1 VLPAAVPPGLLITAI
16 MVVNNLRDIET
27 DRKAGKKT
35 LAVILGHGR
44 TVTGYKLLLL
54 FSYLV
59 PPLMLLT
66 DGTGIYILL
75 PLFTLPQ
82 ALALIRRIK
91 SEKGAL
97 LNELLAGTAK
107 LSLFY
112 SLLFSVGLAIG
123 TSL

>member
-1 VLPAAVPPGLLITAI
+1 
-16 MVVNNLRDIET
+16 
-27 DRKAGKKT
+27 
-35 LAVILGHGR
+35 
-44 TVTGYKLLLL
+44 
-54 FSYLV
+54 
-59 PPLMLLT
+59 MLLT
-66 DGTGIYILL
+66 DAAGIYILL
-75 PLFTLPQ
+75 PLLTLPQ

-112 SLLFSVGLAIG
+112 SLLFSVGLAIS